1 MGGRQ
6 LEGAVRRPELME
18 KLQVKVFLLAGRID
32 ANFLIGV
39 GAARMLLFAHPLS
52 AQRFGG
58 GKL

>member
-1 MGGRQ
+1 
-6 LEGAVRRPELME
+6 ME
-18 KLQVKVFLLAGRID
+18 KLQVKMFLLAGRID